1 MRFEGK
7 AMFEELPK
15 VRIRV
20 LKQLLALFQ
29 EFKGETSLNVLQQKI
44 RQKGFSRATSYD
56 YANTI
61 RFLNSLLPKPVA
73 NSISNQPLET
83 PKETW
88 QPKWHDM
95 FKTLETIRSWSP
107 PYEEALFGCFATV
120 LDIICDSQLSQQE
133 KRQKINVELN
143 GMREVLLLIAD
154 ENVRKLLS

>member
-1 MRFEGK
+1 
-7 AMFEELPK
+7 MFEEMPK
-15 VRIRV
+15 VRSQAVKR
-20 LKQLLALFQ
+20 LLTLFQ
-29 EFKGETSLNVLQQKI
+29 EFKGETNLTTLQRKI
-44 RQKGFSRATSYD
+44 MKKGFSKVTAYD
-56 YANTI
+56 YAHAI
-61 RFLNSLLPKPVA
+61 LFLNSFFPKPVA

-107 PYEEALFGCFATV
+107 SYEEALFGCFGTV

>member
-1 MRFEGK
+1 M
-7 AMFEELPK
+7 
-15 VRIRV
+15 IRSAT
-20 LKQLLALFQ
+20 LKRLIQLF
-29 EFKGETSLNVLQQKI
+29 SLYGNENLNLESLQAKI
-44 RQKGFSRATSYD
+44 RQQGFSKRTAYD
-56 YANTI
+56 YAHCI
-61 RFLNSLLPKPVA
+61 LAIKELMPLQVLNSLLPKPVA
-73 NSISNQPLET
+73 NQPLET

-107 PYEEALFGCFATV
+107 TYEEALFGCLGTV

-133 KRQKINVELN
+133 KHQKINVELN

>member
-7 AMFEELPK
+7 AMFLQLPK

-20 LKQLLALFQ
+20 LRQLLALFQ
-29 EFKGETSLNVLQQKI
+29 EFREETSLNVLQQKI
-44 RQKGFSRATSYD
+44 RQKGYSRATSYD

-61 RFLNSLLPKPVA
+61 RFLNSLLPKQNCQNTDAV
-73 NSISNQPLET
+73 NEM

-88 QPKWHDM
+88 QDKWRTM
-95 FKTLETIRSWSP
+95 FKALETMSP
-107 PYEEALFGCFATV
+107 SDEEALFGCFGTV
-120 LDIICDSQLSQQE
+120 LDIICNSQLTPDE

-154 ENVRKLLS
+154 ENVRKLFLDS